1 MNQKSLDNL
10 KLAKVFDS
18 DLARQAQKKSVES
31 RKINKEARERLRL
44 TANELKTDIKDLMAE
59 NSVTALDV
67 LRLSMIKAYQN
78 NDIDQAIDIAKS
90 IAEFETPKLGRIE
103 QTNIE
108 VTAEDMTDEELESR
122 LKDLLK

>member
-108 VTAEDMTDEELESR
+108 VTAEDMTDEELERR

>member
-18 DLARQAQKKSVES
+18 DLARQAEKKSVES

-108 VTAEDMTDEELESR
+108 VTAEDMTDEELERR